1 MTKDLDFT
9 RSTFWT
15 GLSYCIYQSAL
26 AVTMDMYL
34 HYLITILF
42 LASFCRGDNL
52 DIKLN
57 NKLESESFNHN
68 QGLNSNTV
76 TGARE
81 SMNHPSGDNNC
92 TLCRSYIRQFSK
104 MTKDEID
111 TLDCDAVM
119 YLCT

>member
-9 RSTFWT
+9 HSTCWT
-15 GLSYCIYQSAL
+15 DLSYCIYQSAL
-26 AVTMDMYL
+26 AVNMDMYL

-42 LASFCRGDNL
+42 LASFCRGANL

-68 QGLNSNTV
+68 QDLNSNTG

-81 SMNHPSGDNNC
+81 SMNHPSEDNNC

-104 MTKDEID
+104 MTKEEID
-111 TLDCDAVM
+111 NLDCDAVM
-119 YLCT
+119 YTCT